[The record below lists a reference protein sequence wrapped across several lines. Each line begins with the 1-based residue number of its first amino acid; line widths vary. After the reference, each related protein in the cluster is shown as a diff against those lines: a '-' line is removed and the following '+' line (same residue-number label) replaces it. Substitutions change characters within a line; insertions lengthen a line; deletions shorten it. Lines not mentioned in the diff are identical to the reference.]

1 MKYAI
6 ITCINGNY
14 KIEAEGIT
22 NLANAKVN
30 FHNTCQTL
38 WNAPDVITGYV
49 MIADENLDK
58 VERYGEYIWHDAP
71 EPEPEPEPVEE
82 PVDVEE

>member
-6 ITCINGNY
+6 ITCVNGNY

-22 NLANAKVN
+22 NLANAKTS
-30 FHNTCQTL
+30 FHGLCQSL
-38 WNAPDVITGYV
+38 WNAPDVLSAYV

-58 VERYGEYIWHDAP
+58 VEGYGEYIWHTAP
-71 EPEPEPEPVEE
+71 EPEPEVVEE